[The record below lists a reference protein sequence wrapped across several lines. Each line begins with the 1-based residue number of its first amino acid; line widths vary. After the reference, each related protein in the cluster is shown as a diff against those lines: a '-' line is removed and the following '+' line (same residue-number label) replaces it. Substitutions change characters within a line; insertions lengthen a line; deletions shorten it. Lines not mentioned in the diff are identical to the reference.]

1 MEAKSNASQ
10 AFSNGDFASALEEYT
25 KALRLQPT
33 SALTFSKR
41 AECFVKLK
49 RNKAAKQDC
58 EQALKINPDSAK
70 AMKVLGTAQRYL
82 GEYEEACKN
91 LGQGLAIDF
100 DEESA
105 KVEKEAE
112 KFFHE
117 IRVAKSKEKAK
128 REQEEK
134 KKMEERR
141 KEAEEAMKN
150 ANMGGGN
157 GGTPGGNPGGFP
169 GSLPA
174 WNGRFDERPGS
185 DGSDDESKSDE
196 RVATSAIEP
205 GRVDSRHERPGSWS
219 SAAKNRRQDGRKHGR
234 RRRRRRRARF
244 RELFGRPRRRR
255 LRRRTTTDE

>member
-117 IRVAKSKEKAK
+117 IRVAKSKEKVK

-134 KKMEERR
+134 KKMEEERR
-141 KEAEEAMKN
+141 KQAEEAMKK

-157 GGTPGGNPGGFP
+157 QGGNQGGGFGGVRGGCPP
-169 GSLPA
+169 GME
-174 WNGRFDERPGS
+174 G
-185 DGSDDESKSDE
+185 
-196 RVATSAIEP
+196 
-205 GRVDSRHERPGSWS
+205 
-219 SAAKNRRQDGRKHGR
+219 
-234 RRRRRRRARF
+234 
-244 RELFGRPRRRR
+244 
-255 LRRRTTTDE
+255 